1 MSKFLLYIIFITKDR
16 KSHLLETHFILLVD
30 ISSVCIFI
38 IYIFISFLL
47 YNIDDLSYTRGSDI
61 RKYNDISHCDYFI
74 LQE

>member
-1 MSKFLLYIIFITKDR
+1 MFFLYIILITKDR

-38 IYIFISFLL
+38 IYVYFFSAIVVH
-47 YNIDDLSYTRGSDI
+47 IDDLSYTRGYEI
-61 RKYNDISHCDYFI
+61 RKYNDILHCDYFR